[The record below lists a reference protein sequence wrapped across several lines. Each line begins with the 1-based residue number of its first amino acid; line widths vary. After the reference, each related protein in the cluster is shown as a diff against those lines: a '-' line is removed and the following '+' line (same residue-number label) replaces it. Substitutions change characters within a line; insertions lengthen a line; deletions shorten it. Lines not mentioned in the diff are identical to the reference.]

1 MTPACLQSIN
11 PKIDII
17 FLLFVLHFILLVGNI
32 EPNPGPDENNISSTP
47 SSVRFS
53 EIDKSISICNLNI
66 RSIRNKLEFLNNF
79 TDEFDVLAVTETH
92 LDPSVSEDQLKLDS
106 FNNIIRKDRNNFGGG
121 LMIYVK
127 DDIGIVRKSELENP
141 FDETL
146 WVEIRAKGQNFL
158 LCHSYRPPNADTD
171 FWARLNHAIET
182 AFQFNENIV
191 ITGDLNS
198 DLFNVNNN
206 KLIDTMDLFNL
217 RNVIDKATRVTDKS
231 STLLDPII
239 ISDCMSYYLSNVLDI
254 PSNISDHNA
263 AVIFLECP
271 SSMSRTFKREV
282 WIYDKMDKDKFL
294 KKMNETDWYALL
306 PDDKDVNELCEI
318 FTVTFLNIARECIP
332 TKQVTIRKN
341 DKPWFNSELRRE
353 IRTRD
358 RLRKKAFKS
367 KKQSDILKYKRQR
380 NRVNNMKKVA
390 KEKFESNLDHIILNN
405 VSNTKTYWK
414 IMKMLIKSNNG
425 SNNIPPLQ
433 NIINTEKIDEIAYKD
448 EEKCELLNKYFNLI
462 SKLNEENINLPQ
474 FETKSNNKICDIHV
488 TIQEIIDMINILDPN
503 KASGPDVISHR
514 MLKICPDKVA
524 IPLQIIFNKSLS
536 QSGVP
541 QGSVL
546 GPLLFIIYINDI
558 AEQLTSL
565 CRLFADDTS
574 FSYSGHDEEL
584 IQSVVSRDLRQLDEW
599 SRKWLM
605 SFNPEKTEIMMFSN
619 NEIQNLNFT
628 MNNKEI
634 PIVRSHKHLGVTFR
648 SDAKWNNHV
657 ENILNSVKKHLNIL
671 RKLKYQLSRQNLEK
685 LYLVFI
691 RPIFEYATEVWDNC
705 GKGYSIKLEQLQLEA
720 ARIVTGLPVYTHSET
735 VLKEV
740 GWETLEERRKR
751 RKLQLFYKIQNNN
764 APEYLCNLVPPKIQS
779 TTQYPLR
786 NGQDIIL
793 PFCRLTLT
801 SQSFIPSTIKLWN
814 NLNIAVRNVDSL
826 SKFKV
831 ELKNYDIRNENQS
844 NLKHY
849 LYGPRKLNIIL
860 TQFRCSASFLNCD
873 LFRANIIS
881 DPTCKCGLDI
891 EDMHHFFF
899 DCPFYLNERAI
910 LFNGLSWLPEGCD
923 LDLTLLVF
931 GRDTLSYD
939 QNVQIVKQVFNF
951 IKRSKRFLVV

>member
-239 ISDCMSYYLSNVLDI
+239 ISDCMSYYLSDVLDI

>member
-1 MTPACLQSIN
+1 MP
-11 PKIDII
+11 
-17 FLLFVLHFILLVGNI
+17 
-32 EPNPGPDENNISSTP
+32 
-47 SSVRFS
+47 
-53 EIDKSISICNLNI
+53 
-66 RSIRNKLEFLNNF
+66 IRNKLEFLNNF

-92 LDPSVSEDQLKLDS
+92 LELSVSEDQLKLDS

-158 LCHSYRPPNADTD
+158 LCHSYRPSNADTD

-182 AFQFNENIV
+182 AFQLNENIV

-231 STLLDPII
+231 STLLDPIM
-239 ISDCMSYYLSNVLDI
+239 ISDCMSYYLSDVLDI

-282 WIYDKMDKDKFL
+282 WIYDKMDKDNFL
-294 KKMNETDWYALL
+294 KIMNETDWHAIL

-318 FTVTFLNIARECIP
+318 FTVTFLNIAGECIP

-341 DKPWFNSELRRE
+341 DKPWFNTSELRRE
-353 IRTRD
+353 LRTRD

-367 KKQSDILKYKRQR
+367 KKQSNILKYKRQR

-405 VSNTKTYWK
+405 VSNTKTYWT

-514 MLKICPDKVA
+514 MFKICPDKVA
-524 IPLQIIFNKSLS
+524 IPLKIIFNKSLS

-599 SRKWLM
+599 SILK
-605 SFNPEKTEIMMFSN
+605 KT
-619 NEIQNLNFT
+619 Q
-628 MNNKEI
+628 
-634 PIVRSHKHLGVTFR
+634 
-648 SDAKWNNHV
+648 
-657 ENILNSVKKHLNIL
+657 
-671 RKLKYQLSRQNLEK
+671 KL
-685 LYLVFI
+685 
-691 RPIFEYATEVWDNC
+691 
-705 GKGYSIKLEQLQLEA
+705 
-720 ARIVTGLPVYTHSET
+720 
-735 VLKEV
+735 
-740 GWETLEERRKR
+740 
-751 RKLQLFYKIQNNN
+751 
-764 APEYLCNLVPPKIQS
+764 
-779 TTQYPLR
+779 
-786 NGQDIIL
+786 
-793 PFCRLTLT
+793 
-801 SQSFIPSTIKLWN
+801 
-814 NLNIAVRNVDSL
+814 
-826 SKFKV
+826 
-831 ELKNYDIRNENQS
+831 
-844 NLKHY
+844 
-849 LYGPRKLNIIL
+849 
-860 TQFRCSASFLNCD
+860 
-873 LFRANIIS
+873 
-881 DPTCKCGLDI
+881 
-891 EDMHHFFF
+891 
-899 DCPFYLNERAI
+899 
-910 LFNGLSWLPEGCD
+910 
-923 LDLTLLVF
+923 
-931 GRDTLSYD
+931 
-939 QNVQIVKQVFNF
+939 
-951 IKRSKRFLVV
+951 

>member
-1 MTPACLQSIN
+1 MTPACIQSIN

-146 WVEIRAKGQNFL
+146 WVEIRAKGQNFI

-239 ISDCMSYYLSNVLDI
+239 ISDCMSYYLSDVLDI

-574 FSYSGHDEEL
+574 FSYSGHDEKL

-764 APEYLCNLVPPKIQS
+764 APEYLCNLVPPKIQRIVTCS
-779 TTQYPLR
+779 
-786 NGQDIIL
+786 GQDWLLFGERCYKIGDIL
-793 PFCRLTLT
+793 
-801 SQSFIPSTIKLWN
+801 SQSAATK
-814 NLNIAVRNVDSL
+814 AC
-826 SKFKV
+826 
-831 ELKNYDIRNENQS
+831 S
-844 NLKHY
+844 NLDGYIIMPKTPEEMEFAKS
-849 LYGPRKLNIIL
+849 LQNIGGTIEEVWIGL
-860 TQFRCSASFLNCD
+860 KETNSDGIWKWADGSLASDQNIVQDNTPGEDYVRLQFASLVTAD
-873 LFRANIIS
+873 GTTR
-881 DPTCKCGLDI
+881 
-891 EDMHHFFF
+891 
-899 DCPFYLNERAI
+899 R
-910 LFNGLSWLPEGCD
+910 
-923 LDLTLLVF
+923 TLLNPRYMSPGLHIPPIEEEVF
-931 GRDTLSYD
+931 TTEEAVVVEVGDNIPRDMDTDMVEQDGKL
-939 QNVQIVKQVFNF
+939 V
-951 IKRSKRFLVV
+951 LVVKNQN